1 MEQLLGRNYSFNLFN
16 FIDRFQTRIVQAIFM
31 VEKKMQNTTAI
42 IIIQLQFPDND
53 FVSSF

>member
-31 VEKKMQNTTAI
+31 VEKKNAKYNS
-42 IIIQLQFPDND
+42 DNHHPAA
-53 FVSSF
+53 VS